1 MNRTVLVVEDEEN
14 LLEVLKYN
22 LEREGYNVLTA
33 VDGEQGLEVARTSR
47 PDLVVLDIMLPKLDG
62 LEVCRILRRES
73 NVPILMLTAKGE
85 EIDRVVGLELGADDY
100 VTKPFS
106 VRELM
111 ARVKAMLRRS
121 RMASEISP
129 ASPEVLRSG
138 DLEVDRTGHS
148 VHLGGLSI
156 DLKPREFELLA
167 LLVENRGRVLTRS
180 QILDRLWGHD
190 YVGDERTVDVHIRW
204 LRNRIEKEPGRP
216 ERIVTVRG
224 VGYRFEG

>member
-1 MNRTVLVVEDEEN
+1 MNKTVLVVEDEEN
-14 LLEVLKYN
+14 LIEVLKYN

-33 VDGEQGLEVARTSR
+33 VDGEQGLELARTSR

-85 EIDRVVGLELGADDY
+85 EVDRVVGLELGADDY

-106 VRELM
+106 IRELM
-111 ARVKAMLRRS
+111 ARLKAMLRRS
-121 RMASEISP
+121 RMASEISS

-138 DLEVDRTGHS
+138 DLEVDRAGHS
-148 VHLGGLSI
+148 VHLGGVSI

-167 LLVENRGRVLTRS
+167 LLVENRGRVLTRG

-204 LRNRIEKEPGRP
+204 LRNRIEKDPGRP

-224 VGYRFEG
+224 VGYRFEV

>member
-1 MNRTVLVVEDEEN
+1 MDRIVLVVEDEEN

-47 PDLVVLDIMLPKLDG
+47 PDMVVLDIMLPKLDG

-85 EIDRVVGLELGADDY
+85 EIDRVLGLELGADDY

-106 VRELM
+106 IRELM

-129 ASPEVLRSG
+129 APPKVLRSG

-180 QILDRLWGHD
+180 QILDRLWGYD

-204 LRNRIEKEPGRP
+204 LRNRIEKEPSRP